1 MKPGLADVM
10 IHVDETLPEYEMAD
24 VADSVCDSPGV
35 ASGCLS
41 VSAGHLIMVKYD
53 AHSTRAHDVLEAV
66 RSRGLHAELV
76 GF

>member
-10 IHVDETLPEYEMAD
+10 IHVDETLPEYAMQD
-24 VADSVCDSPGV
+24 VADTVCSAAGV

-41 VSAGHLIMVKYD
+41 ASAGHLIMVKYD
-53 AHSTRAHDVLEAV
+53 AEDIRAHDLLDAV
-66 RSRGLHAELV
+66 RGQGLHAELV